1 MSEQTSASTRS
12 ISRPI
17 SIFEN
22 ACFASQKWIRRNLN
36 SSSCGPN
43 VTSLKNTTRSLLL
56 EGTSEQTTA
65 LPLRFVEEESPETP
79 DWPIGFIDAAE
90 GIVGATEGIV
100 GAAEIFIA
108 AAEGFIDAAEGLT
121 GAAEETASFPLGFLE
136 IRSPDAE
143 FLLLE
148 FIGREDSFA
157 GNQTGGMIGVIKEIR
172 VRDAKGIH

>member
-1 MSEQTSASTRS
+1 MPSSSTRS

-43 VTSLKNTTRSLLL
+43 VTSLKSTTRSLLS

-79 DWPIGFIDAAE
+79 DWPIGFIVAAE
-90 GIVGATEGIV
+90 GIVGA
-100 GAAEIFIA
+100 AENFIA
-108 AAEGFIDAAEGLT
+108 AAEGFIDAAESLT
-121 GAAEETASFPLGFLE
+121 GAAEETVSFPLGFLE
-136 IRSPDAE
+136 MRSPDAE
-143 FLLLE
+143 SLLLE
-148 FIGREDSFA
+148 FIGREDSIA
-157 GNQTGGMIGVIKEIR
+157 GNQTGGTIGAIKEIR

>member
-79 DWPIGFIDAAE
+79 DWPIGFIDA
-90 GIVGATEGIV
+90 TEGIV